1 MSEIIS
7 KNKTLMNRVY
17 DEMWNQGKP
26 AVAAELFERPAGVEK
41 FVRGFLSAF
50 PDLQHTVEEMI
61 ADGDRVAV
69 KFSAHGTHTGQWLGV
84 APAGKVV
91 QYSGVTWARISDGKI
106 AEHRTEWDKAG
117 LMEQI
122 GG

>member
-1 MSEIIS
+1 MSDVTS
-7 KNKTLMNRVY
+7 KNKALMRRVY

-26 AVAAELFERPAGVEK
+26 AAAAAIFDKPAGVEK
-41 FVRGFLSAF
+41 FVSGFLSSF
-50 PDLQHTVEEMI
+50 SDLQHTVEEMI
-61 ADGDRVAV
+61 ADGERVVV
-69 KFSAHGTHTGQWLGV
+69 KFSAHGTHTGPWLNF
-84 APAGKVV
+84 AATGKAIR
-91 QYSGVTWARISDGKI
+91 YTGLTWARIVDGKI